1 MGFSLGFSEG
11 PSLGFSLG
19 LSLGFSMGILWVI
32 VKGSLRLLV

>member
-1 MGFSLGFSEG
+1 MGFILGFSEG